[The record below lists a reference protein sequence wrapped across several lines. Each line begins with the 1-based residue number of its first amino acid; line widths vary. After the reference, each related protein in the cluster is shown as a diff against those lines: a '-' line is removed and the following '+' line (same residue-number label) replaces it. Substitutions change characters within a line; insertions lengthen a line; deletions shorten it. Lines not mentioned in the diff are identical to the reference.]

1 MVRYMSSKT
10 ILFAEDQLDFLAVNK
25 LFLERHGYRVVAAE
39 DGEQAVQAAQE
50 CRPDVI
56 VMDFSMPRMDG
67 IRATAALKTHP
78 STRDIPVLMLTAHSY
93 GSVGRRAREA
103 GCVAVISKPCDP
115 KRVLNE
121 VENLLGTGT
130 FH

>member
-1 MVRYMSSKT
+1 MVRYMTSKT

-121 VENLLGTGT
+121 VESLLGTGT
-130 FH
+130 LY

>member
-1 MVRYMSSKT
+1 MSSKT

-39 DGEQAVQAAQE
+39 DGEQAVRAAQD

-121 VENLLGTGT
+121 VEHLLGNGAL
-130 FH
+130 H

>member
-39 DGEQAVQAAQE
+39 DGEQAVLAAQE

-121 VENLLGTGT
+121 VESLLGTGT